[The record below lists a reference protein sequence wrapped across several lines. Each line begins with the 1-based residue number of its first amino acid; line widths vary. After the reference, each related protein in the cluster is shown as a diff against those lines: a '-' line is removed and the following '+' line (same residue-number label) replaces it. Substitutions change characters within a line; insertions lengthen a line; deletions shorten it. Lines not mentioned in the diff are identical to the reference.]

1 MLEFE
6 KFTLKNGL
14 KVIFHQD
21 KTTPIVAMN
30 VLYNVGA
37 KDENPN
43 RTGFAHLF
51 EHLMFGGSINI
62 PEFDKPLEKA
72 GGTNNAF
79 TNSDMTNYYLSIPKT
94 NIETAFWLES
104 DRMLNLAFSEKS
116 LEVQRNVVIEEYKQ
130 RYLNQP
136 YGDIWLLLR
145 PMVYKKHPYQWNT
158 IGKDISHIEEASMK
172 DVKEF
177 YKKFY
182 TPQNAN
188 LVIAGDLNLNQ
199 VVELSKKWFEPI
211 EKSFNYIRNL
221 DLEPEQTE
229 MRFLEVE
236 RNVPSDAIFFGF
248 KMRDRFHQ
256 DYYATDLISDVLS
269 NGKSGRLYQNL
280 VKEKKLF
287 STISAFISG
296 EIEEGMFFIGGFLS
310 ENINHNQAHNAINA
324 ELNSLKNELISER
337 EMRKVKNKIK
347 SNMVLSQTDIVE
359 KSMNLAFYELLGD
372 ANLFNLELDKYLNV
386 ERNDI
391 QRVSQNLFDENKS
404 SVIYYKKK

>member
-1 MLEFE
+1 MLEFK

-79 TNSDMTNYYLSIPKT
+79 TNSDITNYYLSIPKT

-177 YKKFY
+177 YDKFY

-188 LVIAGDLNLNQ
+188 LVIAGDLNLDQ

-211 EKSFNYIRNL
+211 EKNFNYVRNL

-236 RNVPSDAIFFGF
+236 RNVPSDAIFLGF

-287 STISAFISG
+287 STINAFISG

-310 ENINHNQAHNAINA
+310 ENITHKQAHLAINS

-337 EMRKVKNKIK
+337 EIQKVQNKIK

-372 ANLFNLELDKYLNV
+372 ANLFNIELDKYLNV